1 MTYGD
6 SLSNNSGELHTA
18 LVGTIQRSAFTE
30 EGDFATFATVSGTFE
45 NPGGTTLFLLNDGV
59 LQEVAREGREVG
71 DTGIIPSA
79 IVPFGTLGIS
89 SNNEVAFA
97 IGGRFRST
105 GFLLLNENADLI
117 DELTVPFFFTADDG
131 DFYEFNNQGTAF
143 FSLNEGDNSYQF
155 RQGGEPIELFRN
167 NEPVPNGDG
176 LFGFLSGLFSG
187 ESNIINETLY
197 RFADIKLE

>member
-1 MTYGD
+1 MGVPV
-6 SLSNNSGELHTA
+6 L
-18 LVGTIQRSAFTE
+18 
-30 EGDFATFATVSGTFE
+30 
-45 NPGGTTLFLLNDGV
+45 PLLNDGV

>member
-1 MTYGD
+1 MGVPV
-6 SLSNNSGELHTA
+6 L
-18 LVGTIQRSAFTE
+18 
-30 EGDFATFATVSGTFE
+30 
-45 NPGGTTLFLLNDGV
+45 PLLNDGV

-117 DELTVPFFFTADDG
+117 DELTVPFFLLRMMVTFMNSIIKEPPSSLSMKVTTAISSG
-131 DFYEFNNQGTAF
+131 RAANLLNCFETTNQFPMEMAC
-143 FSLNEGDNSYQF
+143 SVS
-155 RQGGEPIELFRN
+155 
-167 NEPVPNGDG
+167 
-176 LFGFLSGLFSG
+176 
-187 ESNIINETLY
+187 
-197 RFADIKLE
+197 